1 MQVTLGNFELKVG
14 MKDGSTKSYPIKA
27 SDIPTLFHQIPGA
40 TDILSDVFQSGL
52 NRYQLYR
59 KMVKRDT
66 TLNTAV
72 NKMAML
78 VARSYQGFIVHPG
91 DTEEQSEKD
100 FLKEVNDMGEKMKL
114 GNVFYAAARGMLIDG
129 DVLINPKKI
138 NGVPRMDFLPMS
150 NMSAIRQYGDVNITW
165 SKDMDMLYPGPAN
178 YYVYNENQV
187 AQKIYSKQNIL
198 HIALNNMAEHV
209 EDIIGR
215 NTWGIWSHSALES
228 LRPEVY
234 WRLSSMVNDMT
245 WRMLY
250 LPREHHELDVTDMM
264 DPSLYDGDTEDER
277 RANMMTAVGS
287 ALTAYVTGLK
297 NQMPDQG
304 YVTPKVGDISSV
316 VITMIEPKSTTY
328 TTPNELIDQL
338 AMNINSAYNVKGTAQ
353 GRSSFAAENI
363 VSSDSQV
370 AAMFIGMII
379 REGLLEYMKKLYKDS
394 EHVEKLDIRLQ
405 LILPKDIEALV
416 RQAAVLRAA
425 EVTTINEIRVK
436 YLGLDPLTKEQR
448 AEMKEENAMSSDGSN
463 KNAKSREGIKGDV
476 MKVKNPDEQEDMDG
490 EETDESKFQRQKT

>member
-1 MQVTLGNFELKVG
+1 
-14 MKDGSTKSYPIKA
+14 
-27 SDIPTLFHQIPGA
+27 
-40 TDILSDVFQSGL
+40 
-52 NRYQLYR
+52 
-59 KMVKRDT
+59 
-66 TLNTAV
+66 
-72 NKMAML
+72 
-78 VARSYQGFIVHPG
+78 
-91 DTEEQSEKD
+91 
-100 FLKEVNDMGEKMKL
+100 
-114 GNVFYAAARGMLIDG
+114 
-129 DVLINPKKI
+129 
-138 NGVPRMDFLPMS
+138 
-150 NMSAIRQYGDVNITW
+150 
-165 SKDMDMLYPGPAN
+165 MDMLYPGPAN

-379 REGLLEYMKKLYKDS
+379 REGLLEYMRKLYKDS

-436 YLGLDPLTKEQR
+436 YLGLDPLTREQR

-463 KNAKSREGIKGDV
+463 KNAKSREGIESDV

-490 EETDESKFQRQKT
+490 EETDDSKFQRQKT